1 MFVTVDGEDIARKV
15 FRRAQNGINFE
26 GTERKI
32 KKFIKNVDNN
42 KLKIN
47 NIAEYVLV
55 ERQKGRS
62 PAEILGSNPT
72 GGMDICLL

>member
-15 FRRAQNGINFE
+15 FRRAKICINCE

-32 KKFIKNVDNN
+32 KKFIKNLDNN

-55 ERQKGRS
+55 ERQKK
-62 PAEILGSNPT
+62 PVY
-72 GGMDICLL
+72 